1 MKQIQRWIATAVC
14 SLLLATGCGGGDGG
28 TPASGDQSWDGNGA
42 GTGNRAPR
50 IDGVP
55 ASTVRPQQ
63 SYSFQPVATD
73 PDGDALTF
81 TAENLPGW
89 LTLNPRTGRLSGT
102 PTEADIGT
110 YHRIVVSVSDGR
122 ASTSL
127 PPFSITVT
135 DAAVG
140 SATLSWMPPDR
151 NTDGSVLTDL
161 AGYEIWYGQ
170 DRDVLDQKIS
180 LMNPSL
186 SVYVVENLSSGTW
199 YFAVAAVNSRGIAG
213 GLSEVVSKTIS

>member
-1 MKQIQRWIATAVC
+1 
-14 SLLLATGCGGGDGG
+14 
-28 TPASGDQSWDGNGA
+28 
-42 GTGNRAPR
+42 
-50 IDGVP
+50 
-55 ASTVRPQQ
+55 VRPQQ

-170 DRDVLDQKIS
+170 DRDALDQRIS

-186 SVYVVENLSSGTW
+186 SLYVVENLSSGTW